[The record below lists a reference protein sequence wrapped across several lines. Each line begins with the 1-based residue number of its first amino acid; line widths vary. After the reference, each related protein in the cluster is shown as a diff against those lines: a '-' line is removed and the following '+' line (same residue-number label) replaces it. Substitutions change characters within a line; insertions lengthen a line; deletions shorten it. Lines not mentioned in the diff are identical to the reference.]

1 MLAFLNGY
9 SSEWIYVV
17 LFGLLLL
24 CGIGFPMAEEL
35 VLLAGGVLVASGTL
49 HPLLMGLVTVFGVLS
64 GDIILFLL
72 GRGVGAKLGSSAR
85 LLRRLP
91 PHKLAKGREFFSKY
105 GNMTVFIARFVSGL
119 RAPAFFLAGALAMPF
134 WRFTLIDTLASLVF
148 VPSLCYLGYLF
159 ADQFEAMAVW
169 IVHMERRFLLVLI
182 VVVSLGGT
190 IWWYWNKREN
200 RDQTRVLDPP

>member
-1 MLAFLNGY
+1 MLEFLNGY
-9 SSEWIYVV
+9 SSELIYAV

-35 VLLAGGVLVASGTL
+35 VLLAGGMLVASGTL
-49 HPLLMGLVTVFGVLS
+49 HPLLMGLVTFFGVLI
-64 GDIILFLL
+64 GDLMLFFF
-72 GRGVGAKLGSSAR
+72 GRGIRAKLGSSTR

-91 PHKLAKGREFFSKY
+91 PHKLAKVREFFSKY

-134 WRFTLIDTLASLVF
+134 WRFTLIDTLACLVF
-148 VPSLCYLGYLF
+148 VPGLCWLGYLF
-159 ADQFEAMAVW
+159 ADQFETMAVW

-182 VVVSLGGT
+182 VVVA
-190 IWWYWNKREN
+190 
-200 RDQTRVLDPP
+200 